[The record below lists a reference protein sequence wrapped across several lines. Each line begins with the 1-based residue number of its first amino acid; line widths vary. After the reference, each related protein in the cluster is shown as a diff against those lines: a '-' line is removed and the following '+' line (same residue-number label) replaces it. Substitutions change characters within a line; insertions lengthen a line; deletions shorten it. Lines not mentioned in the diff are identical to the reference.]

1 MLHIPFLCSCVA
13 FLWKILYQ
21 QHNDIILRSHWSFL
35 TISQSCLR
43 TLAQK
48 ADLAR
53 DKQDRR
59 GKSEE
64 VSSLKTKTSVKS
76 RLDDGYKSDDTH
88 SSNHKTSIRER
99 VGSSRDR
106 SEDLSRSRSFSRDR
120 SPKHRSSDDSRERS
134 QKHRDIRARVGTSRD
149 RDDNRDHIIRERVG
163 GMSGKTSVRERL
175 GDNRD
180 NRDHSDHRDHQSN
193 KKIFSR
199 LGNRD

>member
-1 MLHIPFLCSCVA
+1 MGKKHSDDEVNDDVIHDK
-13 FLWKILYQ
+13 KIRMADGHLASNFKIVRSVKSNSSLYA
-21 QHNDIILRSHWSFL
+21 DSETPSH
-35 TISQSCLR
+35 R

-64 VSSLKTKTSVKS
+64 VSSVKTGVKS

-88 SSNHKTSIRER
+88 SSNTKSSIRER

-106 SEDLSRSRSFSRDR
+106 SENGSRSFSRDR
-120 SPKHRSSDDSRERS
+120 SPRNRTSDDRS
-134 QKHRDIRARVGTSRD
+134 QKHRDIRDRVGSSRD
-149 RDDNRDHIIRERVG
+149 RDDNREHA
-163 GMSGKTSVRERL
+163 VRERL

-180 NRDHSDHRDHQSN
+180 SRDHRDKRDSQSN